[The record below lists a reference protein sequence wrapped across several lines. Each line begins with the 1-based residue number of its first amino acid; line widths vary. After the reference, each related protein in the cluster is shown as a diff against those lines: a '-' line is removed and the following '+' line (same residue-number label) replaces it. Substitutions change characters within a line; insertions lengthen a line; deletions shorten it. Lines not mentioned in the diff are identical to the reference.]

1 MLIRLAEP
9 GDAMAVAGVH
19 VRSWQVAYRGL
30 LADEYL
36 DQLRPED
43 RAQRY
48 DFGTRD
54 PLKPRTI
61 VAVDGAAIQGFVSTM
76 PSRDEDLAD
85 HGELCALY
93 VVPEQWGHGMGAAL
107 IKAAREHLFEDGFQ
121 NALLW
126 VLAGNDRATR
136 FYEGDGWIA
145 DGHRRTDSVW
155 GVTVSEV
162 RYVRGLEAVNS

>member
-1 MLIRLAEP
+1 
-9 GDAMAVAGVH
+9 
-19 VRSWQVAYRGL
+19 
-30 LADEYL
+30 
-36 DQLRPED
+36 
-43 RAQRY
+43 
-48 DFGTRD
+48 
-54 PLKPRTI
+54 
-61 VAVDGAAIQGFVSTM
+61 M